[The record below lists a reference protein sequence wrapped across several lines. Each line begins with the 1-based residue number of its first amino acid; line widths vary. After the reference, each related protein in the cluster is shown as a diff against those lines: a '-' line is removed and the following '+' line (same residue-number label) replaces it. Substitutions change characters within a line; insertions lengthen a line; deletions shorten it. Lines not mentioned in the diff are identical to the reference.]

1 MGTLVFKSPELGV
14 RPFITSGATAP
25 LSGARALPPA
35 LGRTKKD
42 LPERE
47 EGVPQPHLGYSFTS

>member
-42 LPERE
+42 LPEHE
-47 EGVPQPHLGYSFTS
+47 EGVP